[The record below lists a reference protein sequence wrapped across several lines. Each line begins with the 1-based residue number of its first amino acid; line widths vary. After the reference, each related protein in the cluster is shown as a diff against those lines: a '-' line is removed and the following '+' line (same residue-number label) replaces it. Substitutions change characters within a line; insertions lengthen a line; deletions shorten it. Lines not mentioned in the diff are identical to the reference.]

1 MKIMNSACFFCLTSE
16 KHNHNVTIVGNEP
29 VKIVP
34 SPFSRLAIV
43 HITIVLFLVGVLLAS
58 TCLGAQYIHRYRK
71 YQLAAATED
80 VETITDCSSK
90 IMFINMYYLLF
101 N

>member
-1 MKIMNSACFFCLTSE
+1 MDCSLFLSCLPSE
-16 KHNHNVTIVGNEP
+16 KHNQNATIISNQS
-29 VKIVP
+29 VKNVP

-80 VETITDCSSK
+80 IETITDCSSK
-90 IMFINMYYLLF
+90 II
-101 N
+101 